1 MKRQTGGYI
10 TLYLAL
16 TLGIM
21 MSLIFTLISGVRMQT
36 IRLET
41 EGVMDIGLHSI
52 FGEYH
57 RQLLEQ
63 YDLFYIDTTYGE
75 GNPSIDRVEEHLQY
89 YMNENFEKERTG
101 FGSYRDLTAI
111 HCDNV
116 LLEAYVRASDEEGQ
130 VLKRQIVEY
139 MKSKKGL
146 SLVEDAAKNLNLI
159 QSVNMDAG
167 EINAQWDQAHEQIN
181 ELLNERKR
189 QLEEEFPEEEV
200 EVSIDNPADYVRG
213 TRGQGI
219 LQMALPKGKTV
230 SAVEI
235 HPEYYFSHREALV
248 GKGQLKN
255 EENLIEAAAGRVL
268 LQEYLFEKCGYYG
281 NTLDKGVLAYQI
293 EYLLKGES
301 RDDENLKEVLEDILL
316 IRQAANTAYLFS
328 SADKQAEAETL
339 ATIISAVLL
348 LPELVELIK
357 LTILF
362 AWGYAES
369 VRDIHILLD
378 GNKVPV
384 MKDDSSWNTSLL
396 QLVNFTAY
404 LEDYQRS
411 EEGMDYRDY
420 LEMFLYLNGEE
431 KTLEKFM
438 DICEM
443 DIRLT
448 AGNEYFRMDG
458 CLEAVRARASVTSGY
473 GHSYDITRTFCY

>member
-1 MKRQTGGYI
+1 MKRQTGGYL

-16 TLGIM
+16 TLGIL

-63 YDLFYIDTTYGE
+63 YDLFYIDTAYGE
-75 GNPSIDRVEEHLQY
+75 GSPSIDRVEEHLQY
-89 YMNENFEKERTG
+89 YMNENFEKDISG
-101 FGSYRDLTAI
+101 FGSYRDLTDI

-130 VLKRQIVEY
+130 VLKRQIVDY

-146 SLVEDAAKNLNLI
+146 SLMEDAAANLGLI
-159 QSVNMDAG
+159 QSVDMDSTG
-167 EINAQWDQAHEQIN
+167 INAQWDQAHEEIN
-181 ELLNERKR
+181 ELLNDRKR
-189 QLEEEFPEEEV
+189 ELEEEFPGEEI
-200 EVSIDNPADYVRG
+200 EVSIDNPADYVRE
-213 TRGQGI
+213 TRGRGI

-235 HPEYYFSHREALV
+235 HPEYYFSHRTPLT
-248 GKGQLKN
+248 GKGWLKTD
-255 EENLIEAAAGRVL
+255 EGMIEAAAGRVL

-281 NTLDKGVLAYQI
+281 NALDKGVLAYQV
-293 EYLLKGES
+293 EYILKGKS

-328 SADKQAEAETL
+328 SQEKQAEAETL

-348 LPELVELIK
+348 MPELIEPVK

-384 MKDDSSWNTSLL
+384 MKDEGSWNTSLL

-404 LEDYQRS
+404 LEDYKS
-411 EEGMDYRDY
+411 SGEGMDYRDY
-420 LEMFLYLNGEE
+420 LEVFLYLKKE
-431 KTLEKFM
+431 KQILGKFM

-448 AGNEYFRMDG
+448 AGNEYFQMDG
-458 CLEAVRARASVTSGY
+458 CLEAVRARANVTSGY
-473 GHSYDITRTFCY
+473 GHSYEITRTFYY

>member
-1 MKRQTGGYI
+1 MKRQTGGYL

-16 TLGIM
+16 TLGIL

-63 YDLFYIDTTYGE
+63 YDLFYIDTAYGE
-75 GNPSIDRVEEHLQY
+75 GSPSIDRVEEHLQY
-89 YMNENFEKERTG
+89 YMNENFEKDISG
-101 FGSYRDLTAI
+101 FGSYRDLTDI

-130 VLKRQIVEY
+130 VLKRQIVDY

-146 SLVEDAAKNLNLI
+146 SLMEDAAANLGLI
-159 QSVNMDAG
+159 QSVDMDSTG
-167 EINAQWDQAHEQIN
+167 INAQWDQAHEEIN
-181 ELLNERKR
+181 ELLNDRKR
-189 QLEEEFPEEEV
+189 ELEEEFPGEEI
-200 EVSIDNPADYVRG
+200 EVSIDNPADYVRE
-213 TRGQGI
+213 TRGRGI

-235 HPEYYFSHREALV
+235 HPEYYFSHRTPLT
-248 GKGQLKN
+248 GKGQLKTD
-255 EENLIEAAAGRVL
+255 EGMIEAAAGRVL

-281 NTLDKGVLAYQI
+281 NALDKGVLAYQV
-293 EYLLKGES
+293 EYILKGKS

-328 SADKQAEAETL
+328 SQEKQAEAETL

-348 LPELVELIK
+348 MPELIEPVK

-384 MKDDSSWNTSLL
+384 MKDEGSWNTSLL

-404 LEDYQRS
+404 LEDYKS
-411 EEGMDYRDY
+411 SGEGMDYSDY
-420 LEMFLYLNGEE
+420 LEVFLYLKKE
-431 KTLEKFM
+431 KQILGKFM

-448 AGNEYFRMDG
+448 AGNEYFQMDG
-458 CLEAVRARASVTSGY
+458 CLEAVRARANVTSGY
-473 GHSYDITRTFCY
+473 GHSYEITRTFYY